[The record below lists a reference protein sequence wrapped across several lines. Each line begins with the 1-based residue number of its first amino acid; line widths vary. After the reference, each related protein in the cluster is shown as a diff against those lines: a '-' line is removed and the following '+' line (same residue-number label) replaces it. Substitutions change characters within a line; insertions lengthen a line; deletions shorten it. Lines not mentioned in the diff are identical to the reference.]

1 MMYLSG
7 SLKKQI
13 KIFLSSKLYLMHK
26 ILLIIQREY
35 LTRVR
40 KKSFLIMTIL
50 GPVLFAAFM
59 IVPAW
64 MATMEDKE
72 VRTIAVIDST
82 NIFYK
87 ALPETEFIKFAY
99 PEGISLKELQN
110 NIENSPYS
118 AVLFIPHNILASN
131 TSILYSNKQPSMSV
145 TMHIENSIEKE
156 IERQKLKANNIENLD
171 EILKSVET
179 DIDLRNIIWGDDGK
193 EKESSTGLAMGIGYG
208 SGMLIYFF
216 IFMFGAQVMR
226 GVIEEKTSRIVE
238 VIVSSVKPFQLMMGK
253 IVGVGLVGLTQ
264 FVLWVI
270 LTFTFVGG
278 VQKILFPEL
287 SKTPTEQVLSQ
298 DIMSSQQMDPSK
310 ITLNEPK
317 PQMMEKI
324 FSSLGNVNYGLILGM
339 FVFYFIGG
347 FLLYASFFA
356 IIGSAVDNEA
366 DTQQFMLPV
375 TLPLILGIFVMIN
388 TINNPHGPLAF
399 WFSIIPFTSPIV
411 MMVRIPFDPA
421 PWEIILSAAILI
433 ITFIGSTWMAGK
445 IYRTGILMYG
455 KKVSYSELWKW
466 LRYKS

>member
-1 MMYLSG
+1 M
-7 SLKKQI
+7 K
-13 KIFLSSKLYLMHK
+13 K

-40 KKSFLIMTIL
+40 KKSFVIMTIL

-59 IVPAW
+59 VIPAW
-64 MATMEDKE
+64 LATMEDTE
-72 VRTIAVIDST
+72 VRTIAVVDST

-99 PEGISLKELQN
+99 PEGVSLKELQN
-110 NIENSPYS
+110 NFEQSGYS
-118 AVLFIPHNILASN
+118 AILFIPFNILASN
-131 TSILYSNKQPSMSV
+131 TTILYSSKQQSMSV
-145 TMHIENSIEKE
+145 TMHIKNSIDKE

-171 EILKSVET
+171 EILKSVKT
-179 DIDLRNIIWGDDGK
+179 DINLRSITWTDEGK
-193 EKESSTGLAMGIGYG
+193 EKESNTGLAMGIGYG

-264 FVLWVI
+264 FVLWI
-270 LTFTFVGG
+270 LLTFLFIGG
-278 VQKILFPEL
+278 VQKVLFPDL

-298 DIMSSQQMDPSK
+298 DIMKDQQINPSE
-310 ITLNEPK
+310 INYNVPQ
-317 PQMMEKI
+317 PQMLEKI
-324 FSSLGNVNYGLILGM
+324 FASLGDVNFGLILGM
-339 FVFYFIGG
+339 FIFFFLGG

-375 TLPLILGIFVMIN
+375 TLPLIIAIFVMIN
-388 TINNPHGPLAF
+388 TINNPDGPIAF
-399 WFSIIPFTSPIV
+399 WFSMIPLTSPIV
-411 MMVRIPFDPA
+411 MMVRIPFHPA
-421 PWEIILSAAILI
+421 AWEIILSAFLLI

-455 KKVSYSELWKW
+455 KKVSYRELWKW
-466 LRYKS
+466 LRYKN

>member
-1 MMYLSG
+1 
-7 SLKKQI
+7 
-13 KIFLSSKLYLMHK
+13 
-26 ILLIIQREY
+26 
-35 LTRVR
+35 
-40 KKSFLIMTIL
+40 MTIL

-87 ALPETEFIKFAY
+87 ILPETEFIKFDY
-99 PEGISLKELQN
+99 PEGISLRELQN

-131 TSILYSNKQPSMSV
+131 TTILYSNKQPGMSV

-156 IERQKLKANNIENLD
+156 IERQKLKANNIDNLD
-171 EILKSVET
+171 EILKSVKT
-179 DIDLRNIIWGDDGK
+179 DIDLRNIIWSENGK
-193 EKESSTGLAMGIGYG
+193 EKESNTGLAMGIGYG

-226 GVIEEKTSRIVE
+226 GVIEEKTNRIVE

-270 LTFTFVGG
+270 LTFAFVGG

-298 DIMSSQQMDPSK
+298 DIMSSQQIDPSK
-310 ITLNEPK
+310 ISFNEPK

-324 FSSLGNVNYGLILGM
+324 FSSLGNVNYVLILGM
-339 FVFYFIGG
+339 FVFFFIGG

-375 TLPLILGIFVMIN
+375 TLPLIFGIFVMIN

-399 WFSIIPFTSPIV
+399 WFSIIPLTSPIV

-421 PWEIILSAAILI
+421 PWEIILSSAILI

>member
-1 MMYLSG
+1 
-7 SLKKQI
+7 
-13 KIFLSSKLYLMHK
+13 MHK

-59 IVPAW
+59 VIPAW
-64 MATMEDKE
+64 LATMEDTE

-87 ALPETEFIKFAY
+87 VLPETEFIKFRY
-99 PEGISLKELQN
+99 PEGITLKELQN
-110 NIENSPYS
+110 NLELSGYS
-118 AVLFIPHNILASN
+118 AILFIPHNILASN
-131 TSILYSNKQPSMSV
+131 TSILYSTKQPSLSV
-145 TMHIENSIEKE
+145 KMHIENSIEKE

-171 EILKSVET
+171 EILKTVKT
-179 DIDLRNIIWGDDGK
+179 DINLRSISWNEEGK
-193 EKESSTGLAMGIGYG
+193 EKESNTGLAMGIGYG

-226 GVIEEKTSRIVE
+226 GVIEEKTNRIVE
-238 VIVSSVKPFQLMMGK
+238 VIVSSVRPFQLMMGK

-264 FVLWVI
+264 FVLWVL
-270 LTFTFVGG
+270 LTFLFIGG
-278 VQKILFPEL
+278 VQKVLFPEL

-298 DIMSSQQMDPSK
+298 DIMNSQQVDAA
-310 ITLNEPK
+310 TLNYTEPK
-317 PQMMEKI
+317 PQMLEEI
-324 FSSLGNVNYGLILGM
+324 ISSLGSVNFGLILGM
-339 FVFYFIGG
+339 FIFYFIGG
-347 FLLYASFFA
+347 FLLYGSFFA

-375 TLPLILGIFVMIN
+375 TLPLIIAIFVMIN
-388 TINNPHGPLAF
+388 TINNPEGPLAF
-399 WFSIIPFTSPIV
+399 WFSMIPLTSPVV
-411 MMVRIPFDPA
+411 MMVRIPFHPA
-421 PWEIILSAAILI
+421 AWEIILSAVILI
-433 ITFIGSTWMAGK
+433 LTFIGSTWMAGK

-455 KKVSYSELWKW
+455 KKASYKELWKW

>member
-1 MMYLSG
+1 M
-7 SLKKQI
+7 K
-13 KIFLSSKLYLMHK
+13 K

-40 KKSFLIMTIL
+40 KKSFVIMTIL

-59 IVPAW
+59 VIPAW
-64 MATMEDKE
+64 LATMEDTE
-72 VRTIAVIDST
+72 VRTIAVVDST

-99 PEGISLKELQN
+99 PEGVSLKELQN
-110 NIENSPYS
+110 NFEQSGYS
-118 AVLFIPHNILASN
+118 AILFIPFNILASN
-131 TSILYSNKQPSMSV
+131 TTILYSSKQQSMSV
-145 TMHIENSIEKE
+145 TMHIKNSIDKE

-171 EILKSVET
+171 EILKSVKT
-179 DIDLRNIIWGDDGK
+179 DINLRSITWTDEGK
-193 EKESSTGLAMGIGYG
+193 EKESNTGLAMGIGYG

-264 FVLWVI
+264 FVLWI
-270 LTFTFVGG
+270 LLTFLFIGG
-278 VQKILFPEL
+278 VQKVLFPDL

-298 DIMSSQQMDPSK
+298 DIMKDQQINPSE
-310 ITLNEPK
+310 INYNVPQ
-317 PQMMEKI
+317 PQMLEKI
-324 FSSLGNVNYGLILGM
+324 FTSLGDVNFGLILGM
-339 FVFYFIGG
+339 FIFFFLGG

-375 TLPLILGIFVMIN
+375 TLPLIIAIFVMIN
-388 TINNPHGPLAF
+388 TINNPDGPIAF
-399 WFSIIPFTSPIV
+399 WFSMIPLTSPIV
-411 MMVRIPFDPA
+411 MMVRIPFHPA
-421 PWEIILSAAILI
+421 AWEIILSAFLLI

-455 KKVSYSELWKW
+455 KKVSYRELWKW
-466 LRYKS
+466 LRYKN